1 MSRFVAI
8 ALACLACASSAP
20 RPAGVSP
27 TALEDISLVLPTP
40 EDARPSASAGCGQFA
55 PDLPERIE
63 KALITSLGDA
73 GAQFAVRAPWKLS
86 VVLTFAGTGAEYA
99 GPSRTPAGI
108 SPGLPPDAPPVFAEQ
123 RGGVNA
129 GWTDTRVAL
138 DATLRREGSVVWEGT
153 VTGRVRSAPC
163 VDPRGHLD
171 EAMRS
176 AVSQLRAELIRR
188 ISAARARAR

>member
-1 MSRFVAI
+1 MICMRRLLPVALI
-8 ALACLACASSAP
+8 CFACASSPP
-20 RPAGVSP
+20 RPPGVSP
-27 TALEDISLVLPTP
+27 TALEGVALAVPTP
-40 EDARPSASAGCGQFA
+40 EDGRPSASSGCGQFTPEL
-55 PDLPERIE
+55 PDRIE

-73 GAQFAVRAPWKLS
+73 GAQFKVDAPWSIAL
-86 VVLTFAGTGAEYA
+86 VLTFAGTGAEYVGA
-99 GPSRTPAGI
+99 SKTPAG
-108 SPGLPPDAPPVFAEQ
+108 SAPGLPPDAPPVLAEQ

-138 DATLRREGSVVWEGT
+138 DATLRRQGAVVWEGT

-176 AVSQLRAELIRR
+176 AVSQLRTELIRR
-188 ISAARARAR
+188 IKSAR